1 MSKYGS
7 GLTLGKACNFKKE
20 QIKHAFNNEIMRG
33 ANENGIVYA
42 PCTRE
47 EAEKFILAAYD
58 EVVYQALQLAASG
71 RAMGNLLTKKYGSEG
86 AYFEDY
92 VAERTKEE
100 TKFNDYVYE
109 SEEDE

>member
-7 GLTLGKACNFKKE
+7 GLTLGKACNLEKE
-20 QIKHAFNNEIMRG
+20 QIKHAFKNEIMCG

-47 EAEKFILAAYD
+47 EAEKFILTAYD

-71 RAMGNLLTKKYGSEG
+71 RAMGNLLTKKYGSEQ
-86 AYFEDY
+86 AYFAEY
-92 VAERTKEE
+92 VAERTKED
-100 TKFNDYVYE
+100 TRFNDYVYE
-109 SEEDE
+109 SKGDE

>member
-1 MSKYGS
+1 MSKYGN
-7 GLTLGKACNFKKE
+7 GLTLGKVFNLEKE
-20 QIKHAFNNEIMRG
+20 QIKHALKNELMCG
-33 ANENGIVYA
+33 KDENGFVYA

-58 EVVYQALQLAASG
+58 DAVYQALQLAASG

-109 SEEDE
+109 SDGDE